1 MTLKMYTFSLGA
13 HKKMWEREKKRENMN
28 MRQEKN
34 PTALWL
40 FSRCM
45 KQTSHNHLS
54 TERTFALVTMAMN
67 QAGQYNDAVVA
78 KATS

>member
-1 MTLKMYTFSLGA
+1 
-13 HKKMWEREKKRENMN
+13 MWEREKEGEHEYETGKI
-28 MRQEKN
+28 

-54 TERTFALVTMAMN
+54 TERTFAPVTMALN
-67 QAGQYNDAVVA
+67 QAGQYSNAVIA

>member
-1 MTLKMYTFSLGA
+1 MG
-13 HKKMWEREKKRENMN
+13 EREKEG
-28 MRQEKN
+28 EHEYETGKN

-78 KATS
+78 KATT

>member
-1 MTLKMYTFSLGA
+1 MG
-13 HKKMWEREKKRENMN
+13 EREKEG
-28 MRQEKN
+28 EHEHETGKN
-34 PTALWL
+34 STALWL

-67 QAGQYNDAVVA
+67 QAEQYNDAVVA